1 MIREMSVNGQFYPNE
16 KEEIEKYIAHFNRV
30 LEENAL
36 HVDFSARAIIVPHAG
51 YIYSGFS
58 ANIAYK
64 ALANSGL
71 KRFVVFGP
79 SHQVAFHGSSL
90 CMFDSYATPLGA
102 LGAAKE
108 LAHTLQEKFNLP
120 CAPVHKEHSTETQFP
135 FVKHYMP
142 DATIVEVVYSDES
155 AYNIAQMIKEALSY
169 EDTGIIISTDL
180 SHFHTL
186 KKANFLDEN
195 CIEAIDNLDI
205 KLLSEACEA
214 CGKIGVEAM
223 IRAAKELPLESQ
235 LLDYRTSAD
244 VTQDESSVVGYLSA
258 AFY

>member
-90 CMFDSYATPLGA
+90 CPFDAYATPLGDIRA
-102 LGAAKE
+102 DSD
-108 LAHTLQEKFNLP
+108 LASLLQERFNLP

-135 FVKHYMP
+135 LLKHYIP
-142 DATIVEVVYSDES
+142 DATLVELIYSQES
-155 AYNIAQMIKEALSY
+155 AYNIAQMIKEALTF
-169 EDTGIIISTDL
+169 EDTGVIISTDL

-205 KLLSEACEA
+205 QLLKEECEA

-223 IRAAKELPLESQ
+223 LKVAKELGLQSQ

-244 VTQDESSVVGYLSA
+244 VTGDESSVVGYLSA